1 MDNGK
6 RLKIATFRYGIIAPV
21 LHEEGK
27 GQGKY
32 FRLMAERA
40 FDVPEMGSQQFAP
53 ATFKSWL
60 RFYRRNGLDGLMPKE
75 RSDAGKVRVINP
87 EMRLRIGEILSEYPQ
102 VSVSHL
108 REMLI
113 EEGLITSRR
122 ASVTTL
128 RRYVRENNIRPAT
141 DEPPKSRKRF
151 EKPHANDLWTLDFM
165 HGPRVSGR
173 GNAKSKTYLAAAI
186 DDHSRYIPLGE
197 FLLAETYTTLA
208 SALKVAFL
216 CHGLPK
222 MLYCDNGSAFSS
234 SDLAL
239 ACARLGVALV
249 HSKPYDSPSRGKIE
263 RFFRTVRSRFLATVQ
278 LKPLTTLEDVNDL
291 FFDWL
296 ERDYHRRTHS
306 GIGEYPLNRFMRS
319 LAQSKQR
326 RVTREELDLVFFCT
340 LSRKVRRDCTVSI
353 NGRVWETPPEW
364 MGQTV
369 EIRHPSDRPSELY
382 IFADDKPACRLR
394 KVDLVSNA
402 RNIKPISFALHDDDD
417 EEGS

>member
-40 FDVPEMGSQQFAP
+40 FDVPEMGSRRYAP

-60 RFYRRNGLDGLMPKE
+60 RFYRREGLDGLMPKE

-87 EMRLRIGEILSEYPQ
+87 EMRLRIGELLSDYPR

-108 REMLI
+108 REMLV

-128 RRYVRENNIRPAT
+128 RRYVRENNVRPAN

-151 EKPHANDLWTLDFM
+151 EKPYANDLWTLDFM
-165 HGPRVSGR
+165 HGPRVNVG
-173 GNAKSKTYLAAAI
+173 GNAKKKTYLAAAI
-186 DDHSRYIPLGE
+186 DDHSRYMPLCE
-197 FLLAETYTTLA
+197 FFLAETYTALA
-208 SALKVAFL
+208 SALKAAL
-216 CHGLPK
+216 LRHGLPK

-249 HSKPYDSPSRGKIE
+249 HSKPYDS
-263 RFFRTVRSRFLATVQ
+263 LA
-278 LKPLTTLEDVNDL
+278 
-291 FFDWL
+291 
-296 ERDYHRRTHS
+296 
-306 GIGEYPLNRFMRS
+306 
-319 LAQSKQR
+319 
-326 RVTREELDLVFFCT
+326 
-340 LSRKVRRDCTVSI
+340 
-353 NGRVWETPPEW
+353 
-364 MGQTV
+364 
-369 EIRHPSDRPSELY
+369 SD
-382 IFADDKPACRLR
+382 
-394 KVDLVSNA
+394 N
-402 RNIKPISFALHDDDD
+402 
-417 EEGS
+417 